1 MSELLDTER
10 LLKPV
15 SEEHPCGEELDDFV
29 FSPEYS
35 ELERLAQGREEHVMG
50 DEVIPAE
57 EPDWRAVREKS
68 EALFDQAKS
77 LRVAVLLTKA
87 LTAREGLAGATAGLD
102 LIGRM
107 LEQHWND
114 LDPLID
120 EGDVTERLHTLGELG
135 SSEGYL
141 RLLRQTVLVA
151 SAAIGK
157 FTIRDYLIA
166 GEFLKAPG
174 GEDTPQMSTIN
185 QALMDI
191 DLDELQD
198 TLTRFDQIAEHV
210 KSIEATFND
219 NVEAADQLSLDD
231 LLRLCRDVRPVL
243 QEALER
249 RGVATGAGPEA
260 EGGAAGASPAEVAAA
275 PQASPGEINSREDAI
290 KMLDRVTEYFNKNEP
305 SSPVPLLVQRAKR
318 LVSQDFTAILK
329 DLAPGGLKEFEIV
342 SGSKKDKDK

>member
-1 MSELLDTER
+1 MSELLDIDR

-15 SEEHPCGEELDDFV
+15 SDEHPCGEELDDFV
-29 FSPEYS
+29 FTPEYS

-57 EPDWRAVREKS
+57 EPDWRAVREKG

-87 LTAREGLAGATAGLD
+87 LTAREGLAGATAGFE
-102 LIGRM
+102 LIARM
-107 LEQHWND
+107 LDQYWDH

-120 EGDVTERLHTLGELG
+120 EGDATERLHTLGELG
-135 SSEGYL
+135 ASEGYI

-166 GEFLKAPG
+166 GEFLNTPKD
-174 GEDTPQMSTIN
+174 EETPQVSAIN

-191 DLDELQD
+191 DLEELQE
-198 TLTRFDQIAEHV
+198 TLSRFDQLSEQA
-210 KSIEATFND
+210 KAIESTFNGK
-219 NVEAADQLSLDD
+219 VEAADQLSLDD
-231 LLRLCRDVRPVL
+231 LFRLCRDVRPAL
-243 QEALER
+243 QDALER
-249 RGVATGAGPEA
+249 RGVAAGAGPEA
-260 EGGAAGASPAEVAAA
+260 GGDVEAGTAGAPAAA
-275 PQASPGEINSREDAI
+275 PAAPGEIHSREDAI

-318 LVSQDFTAILK
+318 LVSQDFTSILK

-342 SGSKKDKDK
+342 SGSKKDKKD

>member
-10 LLKPV
+10 LLEPV
-15 SEEHPCGEELDDFV
+15 SEEHPCGEDLDDFV

-57 EPDWRAVREKS
+57 DPDWRAVREKG

-102 LIGRM
+102 LISKM
-107 LEQHWND
+107 LEQYWDD

-120 EGDVTERLHTLGELG
+120 EGDATERLHTLGELG

-174 GEDTPQMSTIN
+174 SEETPQMSAIN

-191 DLDELQD
+191 DLEELQD
-198 TLTRFDQIAEHV
+198 TLARFDQIAEHA
-210 KSIEATFND
+210 KAIETAFNG

-231 LLRLCRDVRPVL
+231 LFRLCRDVRPVL
-243 QEALER
+243 QDALER
-249 RGVATGAGPEA
+249 RGVATGAGPEG
-260 EGGAAGASPAEVAAA
+260 EGDSANAASGAAPAA
-275 PQASPGEINSREDAI
+275 PQAIPGEINSREDAI

>member
-1 MSELLDTER
+1 MSELLDIER

-15 SEEHPCGEELDDFV
+15 SDEHPCGEDLDDFV

-68 EALFDQAKS
+68 EALFDQTKS
-77 LRVAVLLTKA
+77 LRVVVLLTKA
-87 LTAREGLAGATAGLD
+87 LTVREGLAGACAGFD
-102 LIGRM
+102 LIRQL
-107 LEQHWND
+107 LEQYWDH

-120 EGDVTERLHTLGELG
+120 EGDATERMHTLGELG
-135 SSEGYL
+135 STEGYI
-141 RLLRQTVLVA
+141 RLLRRVELVA

-166 GEFLKAPG
+166 GDFLNAPEG
-174 GEDTPQMSTIN
+174 QEAPQMSTIN

-191 DLDELQD
+191 DLEELQT
-198 TLTRFDQIAEHV
+198 TLTQLDQLVEHARA
-210 KSIEATFND
+210 IEATFNG
-219 NVEAADQLSLDD
+219 NVEAGDQLALDE
-231 LLRLCRDVRPVL
+231 LFRLGRDVRPVL
-243 QEALER
+243 QDALER
-249 RGVATGAGPEA
+249 RGVATGDAP
-260 EGGAAGASPAEVAAA
+260 EGGEAGQPGEKAGAPVAA
-275 PQASPGEINSREDAI
+275 SGEINSREDAM

-318 LVSQDFTAILK
+318 LVSQDFTSILK
-329 DLAPGGLKEFEIV
+329 DLAPGGVKEFEII
-342 SGSKKDKDK
+342 SGSKKEKEK

>member
-1 MSELLDTER
+1 MSELLDINQ

-15 SEEHPCGEELDDFV
+15 SDEHPCGEELDDFV

-57 EPDWRAVREKS
+57 EPDWRAVIKKC

-87 LTAREGLAGATAGLD
+87 LTAREGLAGANSGFE
-102 LIGRM
+102 LISKL
-107 LEQHWND
+107 LEQYWDD

-120 EGDVTERLHTLGELG
+120 EGDVTERLHTLGELD
-135 SSEGYL
+135 SSEGYI
-141 RLLRQTVLVA
+141 RLLRQVVLVA

-166 GEFLKAPG
+166 GEFLKVPA
-174 GEDTPQMSTIN
+174 GEDAPQMSSIN

-191 DLDELQD
+191 DLEELQD
-198 TLTRFDQIAEHV
+198 TLAQVDRLVEHTKAIE
-210 KSIEATFND
+210 KSFNG
-219 NVEAADQLSLDD
+219 NVEAADQLSLEN
-231 LLRLCRDVRPVL
+231 LVRLCRDIRPVL
-243 QEALER
+243 QETLER
-249 RGVATGAGPEA
+249 RGVATAAGPEGGEA
-260 EGGAAGASPAEVAAA
+260 EAAPSGAPAAA
-275 PQASPGEINSREDAI
+275 PPQAAPGEIHSREDAI

-318 LVSQDFTAILK
+318 LVSQDFTSILK

>member
-10 LLKPV
+10 LLKPI

-29 FSPEYS
+29 FSSEYT
-35 ELERLAQGREEHVMG
+35 ELERLAQGREEQVMG

-87 LTAREGLAGATAGLD
+87 LTMREGLAGAASGFGLIRQ
-102 LIGRM
+102 L
-107 LEQHWND
+107 LEQFWDH

-120 EGDVTERLHTLGELG
+120 EGDATERMHTLGELG
-135 SSEGYL
+135 STEGYI
-141 RLLRQTVLVA
+141 RLLRKTVLVA

-157 FTIRDYLIA
+157 FTIRDYLLA
-166 GEFLKAPG
+166 GDFLTAPE
-174 GEDTPQMSTIN
+174 GEETPQMSTIN

-191 DLDELQD
+191 DLEELQATLSQLDELAD
-198 TLTRFDQIAEHV
+198 HA
-210 KSIEATFND
+210 KAIETAFNGQ
-219 NVEAADQLSLDD
+219 VEAADQLALDD
-231 LLRLCRDVRPVL
+231 LYRLCRDVRPVL
-243 QEALER
+243 QDALER
-249 RGVATGAGPEA
+249 RGVATGDGPEA
-260 EGGAAGASPAEVAAA
+260 GAEGEAGAKAPVAAA
-275 PQASPGEINSREDAI
+275 APGEINSREDAM

-318 LVSQDFTAILK
+318 LVSQDFTSILK
-329 DLAPGGLKEFEIV
+329 DLAPGGLKEFEVI
-342 SGSKKDKDK
+342 SGSKKDKEK